1 MNPSNP
7 GTVPTLHIA
16 RIEKT
21 GSTGRTRLRLAGHL
35 DADGAP
41 ALSEELQRLL
51 DSGVNEVDVDLAG
64 VPFVSSMGIGCIIA
78 AVGDFQT
85 AGGELALTGLTPE
98 LRQLLEM
105 LDLLDYVKIR

>member
-1 MNPSNP
+1 MSPSNP
-7 GTVPTLHIA
+7 ETASTLRIA
-16 RIEKT
+16 HVQKT
-21 GSTGRTRLRLAGHL
+21 ESKGRARLRLVGHL

-51 DSGVNEVDVDLAG
+51 EAGVNEVDVDLAG

-85 AGGELALTGLTPE
+85 AGGELALTGLSSE